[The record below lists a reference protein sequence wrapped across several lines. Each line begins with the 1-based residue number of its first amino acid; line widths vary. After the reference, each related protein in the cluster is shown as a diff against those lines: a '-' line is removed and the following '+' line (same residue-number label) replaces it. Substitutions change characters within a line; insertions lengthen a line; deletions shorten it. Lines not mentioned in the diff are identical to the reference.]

1 MWPSRC
7 ARLALLRRATA
18 GDRTD
23 DFMRTAMIAELD
35 PKTHSRDE
43 KAVFDFAVRI
53 RDAPTPE
60 DVEDASLPWSSPR
73 DRQVSLARIEIPV
86 QDFDGA
92 AQRYNG
98 EKVSFSPWHCLP
110 QHRPLGGLNR
120 MRLAVYRAS
129 LDVRR
134 RLNMVSR

>member
-1 MWPSRC
+1 M
-7 ARLALLRRATA
+7 LATPVRAPNAPPRMDRGRPNGNFLRA
-18 GDRTD
+18 
-23 DFMRTAMIAELD
+23 AMVAELN
-35 PKTHSRDE
+35 PETHSRDE

-60 DVEDASLPWSSPR
+60 DVEDASLPWGPG
-73 DRQVSLARIEIPV
+73 DRQVSLARIEIPM
-86 QDFDGA
+86 QAFDGA
-92 AQRYNG
+92 TQRYDG

-134 RLNMVSR
+134 RMNMVPP